1 MPGPIPKR
9 SDQRRRRNKDDGP
22 TPLRAAGSGTVKPPA
37 EDRSWH
43 PAAKRWFR
51 ALKHSGQA
59 VFYEPSDWAY
69 AQLAADLLT
78 AEMTM
83 EKPRAATIGLVL
95 SMMDNLMTS
104 EGARRRIRVEL
115 QRPGVDDADGAAT
128 VSMLEKYKNDLAG

>member
-1 MPGPIPKR
+1 
-9 SDQRRRRNKDDGP
+9 
-22 TPLRAAGSGTVKPPA
+22 
-37 EDRSWH
+37 
-43 PAAKRWFR
+43 
-51 ALKHSGQA
+51 
-59 VFYEPSDWAY
+59 
-69 AQLAADLLT
+69 
-78 AEMTM
+78 M